1 MSTMYKYRKQAA
13 ASTARHIIGATYYSC
28 RSGHDLAVGMSNH
41 ISPHH
46 IPGKQ
51 ALIVGTRYDNC
62 LSTHHSHSIYTLFT
76 LTVYALRTIITR
88 FETTPDTAFHLRPG
102 TPWCVDEQG

>member
-1 MSTMYKYRKQAA
+1 MSTMYIYRKQAA

-62 LSTHHSHSIYTLFT
+62 LSTHTIHTLFT
-76 LTVYALRTIITR
+76 HYLHSRFTDYYNAL
-88 FETTPDTAFHLRPG
+88 
-102 TPWCVDEQG
+102 

>member
-1 MSTMYKYRKQAA
+1 MSTMYIYRKQAA

-76 LTVYALRTIITR
+76 LTVYGLLYR
-88 FETTPDTAFHLRPG
+88 FETTPDTPPFTALERP
-102 TPWCVDEQG
+102 PWCVDEQQQG